1 MRLIGLVA
9 AIGLSMAACGTSS
22 QEDVSIRPSDTGFVS
37 GDGSVSFIAESNR
50 GAPIE
55 IAGSTIEGNEVEL
68 DRLATAT
75 VVNVWASWCAPC
87 RAEAEVLNE
96 VEAETGANGV
106 RFLGVNVR
114 DSKPAAAAFQRRFE
128 VEYPSIFDP
137 SSSTL
142 LAFGN
147 TLPPNAI
154 PSTIVLDQQN
164 RVAARILGAVTAPT
178 LRAVIDEVLGLN
190 PAVQP

>member
-9 AIGLSMAACGTSS
+9 AIGLSVAACGTSG

-37 GDGSVSFIAESNR
+37 GDGSVSFIAESDR

-68 DRLATAT
+68 NRLATAT

-96 VEAETGANGV
+96 VEADTEANGV

-137 SSSTL
+137 SSATL

-190 PAVQP
+190 PVVQP

>member
-1 MRLIGLVA
+1 
-9 AIGLSMAACGTSS
+9 MAGCGSAND
-22 QEDVSIRPSDTGFVS
+22 ESISIKPSDIGFVS
-37 GDGSVSFIAESNR
+37 GDGSVSFVAEADR
-50 GAPIE
+50 GLPIE
-55 IAGSTIEGNEVEL
+55 ILGASLEDEKISL
-68 DRLATAT
+68 SQRSSAT

-87 RAEAEVLNE
+87 RAEADELNE
-96 VEAETGANGV
+96 VAADTNSKGV

-137 SSSTL
+137 TSATL
-142 LAFGN
+142 LVFGN

-154 PSTIVLDQQN
+154 PSTIVLDDQN
-164 RVAARILGAVTAPT
+164 RVAARVLGAVTAPT

-190 PAVQP
+190 PAEQQ